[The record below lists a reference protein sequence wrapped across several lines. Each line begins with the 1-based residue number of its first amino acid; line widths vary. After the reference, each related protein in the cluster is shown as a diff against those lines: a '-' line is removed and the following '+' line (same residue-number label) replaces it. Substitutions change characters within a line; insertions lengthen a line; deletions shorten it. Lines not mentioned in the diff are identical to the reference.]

1 MSELPTH
8 ALVVELTVDAEK
20 DAEFNDW
27 YDNLHLPALK
37 EVPGVRSARRYA
49 TDATMTLDRDDIGQQ
64 AARRYLTLYDLE
76 SPSVF
81 ESEAFRSVPGFGDLG
96 KHVTAV
102 VSIFG
107 ALDGSPS

>member
-1 MSELPTH
+1 MSELPGH
-8 ALVVELTVDAEK
+8 VLVVELTVDADKE
-20 DAEFNDW
+20 AEFNDW

-37 EVPGVRSARRYA
+37 GVPGVRAARRYA
-49 TDATMTLDRDDIGQQ
+49 TEATMTLDRDNVGQQ

-76 SPSVF
+76 SPAVF
-81 ESEAFRSVPGFGDLG
+81 ESDAFRSVPGFGELG

-107 ALDGSPS
+107 ALDGAGR

>member
-8 ALVVELTVDAEK
+8 VLVVETTVDASR

-27 YDNLHLPALK
+27 YDHVHLPDLK
-37 EVPGVRSARRYA
+37 NVPGVLAARRYS
-49 TDATMTLDRDDIGQQ
+49 TDGTLTLDRDEVNQQ

-76 SPSVF
+76 SPAVF
-81 ESEAFRSVPGFGDLG
+81 ESAEFRAVPGFGELG

-102 VSIFG
+102 VSVFG
-107 ALDGSPS
+107 ALDG